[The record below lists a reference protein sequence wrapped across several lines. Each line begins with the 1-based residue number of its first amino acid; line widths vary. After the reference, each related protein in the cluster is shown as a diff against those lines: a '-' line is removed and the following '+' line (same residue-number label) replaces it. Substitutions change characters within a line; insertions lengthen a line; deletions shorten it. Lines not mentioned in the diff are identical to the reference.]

1 MATKKRRRLK
11 KGAKLILIVFAA
23 VLIGLLGLAAWNFG
37 RVKSP
42 AAAGTPEPTAEP
54 AAPEPTPDLVPD
66 WLDIGTAEAKYRIFR
81 QDHEI
86 NSEVKAYVYFTSGLI
101 EQPVVQS
108 SDNSKYLTVNW
119 EDMSY
124 RSYGSAFMDYR
135 NNPEIDENIII
146 YGHYVYERR
155 SPDDRTLMFTPLALL
170 RDESVYPDNR
180 MVVLMTEDH
189 LYGYELAYVYDC
201 PLVPTEYGDMARED
215 LQFNLTEYDSDY
227 FAAYTKAIEDV
238 QLYDTGVE
246 IADGERMLSLQTCIE
261 WHEESRQIAV
271 CRQIFTMDIPE
282 EWR

>member
-1 MATKKRRRLK
+1 MK
-11 KGAKLILIVFAA
+11 KGAKLVLTAAAA
-23 VLIGLLGLAAWNFG
+23 VLFCLFGLLAW
-37 RVKSP
+37 RLRPAKSP
-42 AAAGTPEPTAEP
+42 P
-54 AAPEPTPDLVPD
+54 AAVTDEPVETPAETAAETAVPDPVPD
-66 WLDIGTAEAKYRIFR
+66 WLDIDAAEEKYRLFR
-81 QDHEI
+81 QDHNI
-86 NSEVKAYVYFTSGLI
+86 NKEVKAYLYFTSGLV

-135 NNPEIDENIII
+135 NNPETDENIII

-155 SPDDRTLMFTPLALL
+155 SPNDRTLMFTPLARL
-170 RDESVYPDNR
+170 RDEGVYPDNR

-201 PLVPTEYGDMARED
+201 PLVQTEYGEVARDD
-215 LQFNLTEYDSDY
+215 LQFNLTDYDSDY
-227 FAAYTKAIEDV
+227 FAEYTAAIEGV